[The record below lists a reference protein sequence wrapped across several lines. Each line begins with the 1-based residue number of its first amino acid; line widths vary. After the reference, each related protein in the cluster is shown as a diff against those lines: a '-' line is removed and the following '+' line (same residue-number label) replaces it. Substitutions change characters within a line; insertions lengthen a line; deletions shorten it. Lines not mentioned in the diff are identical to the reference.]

1 MKFNDYLN
9 EVLQNGEIKKLF
21 RSKESILDNVLVIE
35 TIGQNPERSY
45 EDRDVY
51 IKISLENTKQN
62 SQVTHGGVGNDIQT
76 WLTGEDAIRLGK
88 QFIDSGSQALE
99 KNREQAYEII
109 ELLAAKNGVYKGDYI
124 KLVITKNSNITP
136 QNYGEGFCY
145 YDLLYV
151 GRNDLMSRHIKNVV
165 IYWSPF
171 KEEFDKQLHGYSC
184 GLSVDMINWTWEEI
198 KETFD
203 KQMKDF
209 NKGK

>member
-1 MKFNDYLN
+1 MKFNNYLN
-9 EVLQNGEIKKLF
+9 EVLQNGEIKMLF
-21 RSKESILDNVLVIE
+21 RSKENILDNVLVIE

-62 SQVTHGGVGNDIQT
+62 PQVTHGGVDNDIQT

-88 QFIDSGSQALE
+88 QFIDSGSQALK

-109 ELLAAKNGVYKGDYI
+109 ELLAAKNSVYKGDYI

-171 KEEFDKQLHGYSC
+171 KEEFDKQLFRYSN
-184 GLSVDMINWTWEEI
+184 GLGVDMINWTWEEI

-203 KQMKDF
+203 KQIKNF